1 MIDRNTQELALAN
14 FSGFHY
20 TGTSGL
26 DVEFGNLGS
35 GEWGGMGMG
44 GGEELLIRYHLF
56 LGSSRTPSLNL
67 TSTSLDSLW

>member
-14 FSGFHY
+14 FSGFQY

-35 GEWGGMGMG
+35 GVGWGL
-44 GGEELLIRYHLF
+44 GEVR
-56 LGSSRTPSLNL
+56 
-67 TSTSLDSLW
+67 

>member
-35 GEWGGMGMG
+35 GVGWGWGGRGTVDQIPSVP
-44 GGEELLIRYHLF
+44 GELQ
-56 LGSSRTPSLNL
+56 
-67 TSTSLDSLW
+67 DSLPEPDLHLTG